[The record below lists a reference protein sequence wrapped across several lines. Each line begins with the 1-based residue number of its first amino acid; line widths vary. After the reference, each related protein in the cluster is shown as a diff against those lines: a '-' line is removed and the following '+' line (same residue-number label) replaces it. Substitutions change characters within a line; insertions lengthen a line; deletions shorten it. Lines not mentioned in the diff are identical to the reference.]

1 MKVGLTGG
9 IGSGKSFV
17 ARLLHDKGFLVFDCD
32 EQAKRLMVQD
42 DTVVRLIT
50 DAVGDDAYFYNVD
63 DGLLNSG
70 GSSAFDDEALP
81 HSERVLNKKA
91 VAAFLFRSP
100 DNAAVING
108 IVHPRLA
115 TVFTE
120 WADRSQAELVFM
132 ESAILFESGFNALVD
147 RTVCVV
153 ADERLRIQR
162 AADRNNARYDDV
174 VRRVRLQDS
183 QDKIMMRSD
192 FVLYN
197 NANDNLQEQIDKLI
211 HDLKAEIGPVIS
223 N

>member
-17 ARLLHDKGFLVFDCD
+17 ARLLRDKGFLVFDCD

-42 DTVVRLIT
+42 DIVVRLIT
-50 DAVGDDAYFYNVD
+50 DAVGDDAYIYD
-63 DGLLNSG
+63 EDGGLQDSG
-70 GSSAFDDEALP
+70 ELSAFAGKSLP
-81 HSERVLNKKA
+81 RSGRILNKKA
-91 VAAFLFRSP
+91 VAAFLFKSP

-115 TVFTE
+115 SVFKD

-162 AADRNNARYDDV
+162 AADRDNARYDDV

-197 NANDNLQEQIDKLI
+197 NVNDNLQEQVDKLI
-211 HDLKAEIGPVIS
+211 HDLKAEIVPVVS
-223 N
+223 D